1 MDIVDNIKKV
11 KKKKLDQTLI
21 IRDAEAHLGKRKDAY
36 RICNIS
42 QKSNVKICACALSWT
57 CKPKMAVHPQS
68 AAKESRGF
76 YEEVTAPPSH
86 SKLFVAICV
95 YHIKDIGETFR
106 LVFSI
111 TSATQ
116 RSNICKACKWSVS
129 V

>member
-1 MDIVDNIKKV
+1 M
-11 KKKKLDQTLI
+11 
-21 IRDAEAHLGKRKDAY
+21 RKDEY

-42 QKSNVKICACALSWT
+42 QKSNVKICACALSRT

-116 RSNICKACKWSVS
+116 RSNICMQGLQMVCECVMSKKRCRVWITM
-129 V
+129 